1 MNTLNALDD
10 QAEALGF
17 SQYLTFELDG
27 EPYGVDI
34 LKVQEIKGYEP
45 VRELPEAPA
54 WIMGIFDLR
63 GVILPVMDLRQRFGL
78 PPVAPT
84 PNTVVIILGL
94 EGGERILG
102 VVVDAVSDV
111 LDVRPEAIRPPPKL
125 GAQVPLRYLQG
136 ILPGERITMLL
147 NADRLLSEGDWDALA
162 TGE

>member
-10 QAEALGF
+10 EAEALGF
-17 SQYLTFELDG
+17 SQYLTFDLDG
-27 EPYGVDI
+27 EPYAVDI
-34 LKVQEIKGYEP
+34 LKVREIKGYEP

-54 WIMGIFDLR
+54 WIMGILDLR
-63 GVILPVMDLRQRFGL
+63 GAILPVMDLRQRFGL

-125 GAQVPLRYLQG
+125 GAQAPLRYLQG

-162 TGE
+162 TDG